1 MYSIIFNLKAE
12 AQLKKLNKSIQE
24 RIISSLD
31 RIKIRPFSYDVKK
44 LQGTSYYR
52 LRIGDYRIILDI
64 KQDKLIIIVIEIGHR
79 KSIYNK

>member
-1 MYSIIFNLKAE
+1 MYSIIFNPQAE
-12 AQLKKLNKSIQE
+12 IQLKKLDKLIQE
-24 RIISSLD
+24 RILNSLD

-64 KQDKLIIIVIEIGHR
+64 KQDKLIIIIIEIGHR
-79 KSIYNK
+79 KNIYK